1 MSNPTGTWQI
11 NANRFRGDLVI
22 SSVDAQGNLNGTVLG
37 DPIVGFW
44 DEGSQKITFARSLN
58 SADPFALQVFTGF
71 HFDANQ
77 PLFPAGGGGST
88 TYAAV
93 PISGTHGLVR
103 GIRWRRRSRVQID
116 LWLDGEDER
125 LERLPLVPA
134 SVMCSGPAFG
144 SALFVTGSARIA
156 ALCAGLSQ

>member
-58 SADPFALQVFTGF
+58 SADPFALQVFTCF

-77 PLFPAGGGGST
+77 PLFPGGGGVQPPTPPFQFRVLTGSFEAFAGGGGVASRST
-88 TYAAV
+88 Y
-93 PISGTHGLVR
+93 G
-103 GIRWRRRSRVQID
+103 W
-116 LWLDGEDER
+116 
-125 LERLPLVPA
+125 
-134 SVMCSGPAFG
+134 M
-144 SALFVTGSARIA
+144 ARMNV
-156 ALCAGLSQ
+156 